1 MIYTLLPHSCDA
13 SQDQHRSPELHPERS
28 RAGRLRARCSS
39 LELSEFWER
48 VNVLSLWAK
57 FMGKIFFCHLFA
69 VLNCYCT
76 S

>member
-39 LELSEFWER
+39 LELSEFGER
-48 VNVLSLWAK
+48 VE
-57 FMGKIFFCHLFA
+57 FMGQVHG
-69 VLNCYCT
+69 
-76 S
+76 